1 MIEAFEYPRAAC
13 YPEDNACVGG
23 TLDGQSS
30 TVNTAPSGGCQLEKG
45 EGHTC
50 TNGVLTSLLV
60 RVGLRE
66 VNQIAVVHTSNPSTL
81 EAAADTAL

>member
-1 MIEAFEYPRAAC
+1 MIETLEYPRAAC

-23 TLDGQSS
+23 TLDGQM
-30 TVNTAPSGGCQLEKG
+30 P
-45 EGHTC
+45 
-50 TNGVLTSLLV
+50 V

-81 EAAADTAL
+81 EAEADTVL